1 MTAINLCCN
10 RKCKETRRFIK
21 SRVGRDSVQVSWH
34 ICAAS
39 IRPRRCNNAG
49 IQSIQSSRATLN
61 HTHGGPFK
69 RDQGDLS
76 MSRSLPPSLGSFQ
89 QMENVW
95 SQDSDPQLLKHKL
108 NGNGIRPTEIAA
120 LGGREGRGGLRIVR
134 RPDVGSPRG
143 HHQLLE
149 EGDQI
154 SNCVFLEGA
163 LYQPPV

>member
-76 MSRSLPPSLGSFQ
+76 MSRLLSPSLGSFQ

-120 LGGREGRGGLRIVR
+120 LGGRGEGGSEDCTETRCGVTEGSPPIVR
-134 RPDVGSPRG
+134 GRRPNIK
-143 HHQLLE
+143 LC
-149 EGDQI
+149 I
-154 SNCVFLEGA
+154 SGRCSVPA
-163 LYQPPV
+163 PV